1 MSTHKLNCDQTSLIF
16 FHSGKECLIQLV
28 DYSSLASPESGLFY
42 DWLRKKRY
50 LELSNEWLPV
60 WQCDVRSKKPREL
73 MNSITVSDEVSEESK
88 FLPALNASL

>member
-1 MSTHKLNCDQTSLIF
+1 MPVVLTCNQASFLF
-16 FHSGKECLIQLV
+16 FRGGKECLIQLV
-28 DYSSLASPESGLFY
+28 DHSSLASPESGLFY
-42 DWLRKKRY
+42 DWSRNKRY